1 MAVVIRLRRIGR
13 RNKDIFRV
21 VIADK
26 RAPRDGKFIE
36 NVGQYDPNREPPLI
50 NLNLERIEYWRGKG
64 AKPSETVSS
73 LIRKAKKSNELQKK

>member
-1 MAVVIRLRRIGR
+1 MAVVIRLRKVGR
-13 RNKDIFRV
+13 KNKDIFRV
-21 VIADK
+21 VVADK

-50 NLNLERIEYWRGKG
+50 KINLERIEYWRNKG

-73 LIRKAKKSNELQKK
+73 LIRKAKKDNELQKK

>member
-13 RNKDIFRV
+13 KNRDIFRV
-21 VIADK
+21 VVADR

-50 NLNLERIEYWRGKG
+50 NLNLERIDYWCSKG
-64 AKPSETVSS
+64 AKPSETVLS
-73 LIRKAKKSNELQKK
+73 LIKKVRKSNISRNA